1 MKKMT
6 KALSLFL
13 AVLMLALPLAGCNS
27 TTSSAPDAAGSS
39 ESASLPESSVQEG
52 ASEQETEKAD
62 INIIGLKGPTALGML
77 QIMENNEAGE
87 ANNNYNFTLVGAP
100 DEITSK
106 LISGEVDI
114 AAVPTNLASVLYNK
128 TEGGVKLLALNTLG
142 VLYMVT
148 KNEEVASI
156 ADLKGK
162 TIYAT
167 GEGSTPQYALE
178 YILTQNGL
186 DPETDVNIV
195 YKSEHAEILPLM
207 ISGEAT
213 IALLPQPF
221 VTQALA
227 QDAEIEVAL
236 DMTEEWDK
244 CVTDGSQLTMGCV
257 VARTEFVEENKEA
270 VDRFLEEYAASVEFV
285 NGNVEEA
292 AALSGKFDVI
302 AEEVA
307 AKAIPECNIVFWEG
321 EQMKEAA
328 EGFLTVLHNANP
340 QSVGGALPD
349 EGLYYE
355 K

>member
-1 MKKMT
+1 MKRMT

-13 AVLMLALPLAGCNS
+13 AVLMLALPLAGCSS
-27 TTSSAPDAAGSS
+27 TVSSAVTSEESS
-39 ESASLPESSVQEG
+39 QADSQPESSLPEESSEEEV
-52 ASEQETEKAD
+52 EKAD
-62 INIIGLKGPTALGML
+62 INIVGLKGPTALGML
-77 QIMENNEAGE
+77 QIMENNEAGQ

-106 LISGEVDI
+106 LINGEVDI

-142 VLYMVT
+142 VLYIVT

-178 YILTQNGL
+178 YILAQNGL
-186 DPETDVNIV
+186 DPQTDVNIV
-195 YKSEHAEILPLM
+195 YKAEHSEILPLM

-213 IALLPQPF
+213 VALLPQPF
-221 VTQALA
+221 VTQALSKDD
-227 QDAEIEVAL
+227 QIKVAL
-236 DMTEEWDK
+236 DMTEEWNQ

-257 VARTEFVEENKEA
+257 VARAEFVEENKEA

-292 AALSGKFDVI
+292 AALSGKFYVI
-302 AEEVA
+302 AEAVA
-307 AKAIPECNIVFWEG
+307 VKAIPECNIVFWEG
-321 EQMKEAA
+321 VEMKKAA
-328 EGFLTVLHNANP
+328 EGFLTVLYNANP
-340 QSVGGALPD
+340 KSVGGKLPD
-349 EGLYYE
+349 EGLYYQ